1 MPRGFLLNSIPVN
14 TPAGSELYKRRY
26 IPSGDILKAPRRLQ
40 RPNSR
45 SIDCWICVRLALSHS
60 ILDRKNLRLLLRE
73 NKGEIKQSASLMRTI

>member
-45 SIDCWICVRLALSHS
+45 SIDCRICVRLAFRTVYS
-60 ILDRKNLRLLLRE
+60 IERQILRLLRE
-73 NKGEIKQSASLMRTI
+73 NKGEIKQSASLMQTI